1 MFGKVPVRPSLNL
14 ITFPASITNL
24 LLLTVS
30 IITNYNDAEV
40 FNLASNI
47 VLSVLS
53 TEAGI
58 LGDPDVIDS
67 PIPFKWQLYFLM
79 F

>member
-53 TEAGI
+53 TETGI
-58 LGDPDVIDS
+58 LRLSDFVDVPYS
-67 PIPFKWQLYFLM
+67 L
-79 F
+79 